1 MRFWKLISFVRNLM
15 MPGQGLANPCR
26 GSLRGT
32 ESYSCAKHRSVNIG
46 KSVLILLSLVL
57 LCSCEK
63 NESAPGTKT
72 LRLAHTLPETHVVHQ
87 AMEFMA
93 QRIDEKSKGRIQ
105 LKIFSGGQ
113 LGKESDAVA
122 LVQLGCLDMTKV
134 SAAAMENFVPEAGLF
149 TLPYI
154 FRDSEHYWR
163 FLESE
168 SGSELLQSGK
178 VVGLRG
184 LTYYDA
190 GARSFYTLDKM
201 VKTPEDLSGMKIRV
215 MGSRNCQNAIN
226 ALGAQAQSIPFGELY
241 SALQQRVVVG
251 GENNPPSFVTSR
263 HYEVCKNYSLNE
275 HSRIPDMLIMSQV
288 NWEKL
293 SAEDQT
299 IIQQAADESRD
310 LQRRLWAEQTKQ
322 SLDLVQ
328 AKGVKVFYPEKK
340 PFAERCKELYEPFKD
355 HKIGEMLKI
364 IQSMEDTDVK

>member
-1 MRFWKLISFVRNLM
+1 M
-15 MPGQGLANPCR
+15 
-26 GSLRGT
+26 
-32 ESYSCAKHRSVNIG
+32 
-46 KSVLILLSLVL
+46 L

-63 NESAPGTKT
+63 EAGGDQVRT

-87 AMEFMA
+87 AMVFMA
-93 QRIDEKSKGRIQ
+93 QRIDEKSQGRIQ
-105 LKIFSGGQ
+105 LKVFSGGQ
-113 LGKESDAVA
+113 LGKESDTVA

-154 FRDSEHYWR
+154 FRDSEHYWN

-168 SGSELLQSGK
+168 HGLELLQLGK

-201 VKTPEDLSGMKIRV
+201 VETPEDLTGMKIRV

-226 ALGAQAQSIPFGELY
+226 ALGAQAQSIPYGELY

-293 SAEDQT
+293 SAEDQK
-299 IIQQAADESRD
+299 IIQEAADESRD
-310 LQRRLWAEQTKQ
+310 LQKKLWAEQTKGA
-322 SLDLVQ
+322 LELVQ
-328 AKGVKVFYPEKK
+328 AKGVKVHYPEKA
-340 PFAERCKELYEPFKD
+340 PFAERCKDLYEPFND
-355 HKIGEMLKI
+355 HKIGEMLRVIKN
-364 IQSMEDTDVK
+364 MESKHVK